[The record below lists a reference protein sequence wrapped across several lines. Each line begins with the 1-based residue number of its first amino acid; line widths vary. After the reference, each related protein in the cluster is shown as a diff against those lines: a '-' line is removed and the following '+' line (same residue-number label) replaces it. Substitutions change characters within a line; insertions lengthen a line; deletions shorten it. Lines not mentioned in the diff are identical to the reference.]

1 MKLII
6 QLLVAVVFILS
17 CSKEVPRQDFDSKH
31 SRPGAGSQKRMI
43 YSMSND
49 AAQNMILAFSQQN
62 NGAIQLEASYA
73 ARGGGSG
80 TSLQSQGS
88 LTILNNWLFA
98 VNAGTN
104 TIASFEILNNGTLRF
119 ADTIDAGGA
128 LPVSI
133 TAFQN
138 RVYVVNAGS
147 SSISGYYVNNQGIFS
162 VISNSGRALSK
173 PNAMPAQI
181 SFTPNGQMLV
191 VTESAAN
198 TVTCYLMDGS
208 GRPYPPSSYLSS
220 GETPGGFCFVGN
232 YIVMSQAKNNV
243 AEQGTV
249 SSYNA
254 WGVGY
259 PISGP
264 LCAQQTGTS
273 RVAAYEQIVYALN
286 PGSNSI
292 SSFVMDKYGALE
304 LKEKM
309 AAATGNGPSAIAV
322 HHDAKTLYQVNSG
335 SRSMSGYKIAGNFA
349 LSKAGEITGLPPAAS
364 GLATY

>member
-6 QLLVAVVFILS
+6 QLLVAVSFMLS
-17 CSKEVPRQDFDSKH
+17 CSKQDPRTDAESKYG
-31 SRPGAGSQKRMI
+31 RPGAGSQKTMI

-73 ARGGGSG
+73 AKGGGSG
-80 TSLQSQGS
+80 SRLESQGAI
-88 LTILNNWLFA
+88 TILNNWLFA

-104 TIASFEILNNGTLRF
+104 TIASFEILDNGILRF
-119 ADTIDAGGA
+119 ADTVDAGGQV
-128 LPVSI
+128 PVSI

-147 SSISGYYVNNQGIFS
+147 SSISGYYVNDQGIFT
-162 VISNSGRALSK
+162 VISNSSKPLSK

-181 SFTPNGQMLV
+181 SFTANGQMLM
-191 VTESAAN
+191 VTESAVN

-208 GRPYPPSSYLSS
+208 GRPYAPSSYMSS
-220 GETPGGFCFVGN
+220 GETPGGFCFIGN
-232 YIVMSQAKNNV
+232 YIVMSQAKNNL

-254 WGVGY
+254 WGVGN

-273 RVAAYEQIVYALN
+273 RVAAYGQVVYALN
-286 PGSNSI
+286 SGSNSI
-292 SSFVMDKYGALE
+292 SSFIMNKYGALQ
-304 LKEKM
+304 LKEMM
-309 AAATGNGPSAIAV
+309 AAVTGDGPSAIAV
-322 HHDAKTLYQVNSG
+322 NKDAKTLYQVNSV

-349 LSKAGEITGLPPAAS
+349 LSKAGEITGLPPAVS